1 MDTILDIK
9 KVSIKAM
16 KKVGNKVTKKARKK
30 EGKRGTDKA
39 IPQDK
44 QIHELAPCVQVEE
57 CKLIFRAMDKVVTY
71 VEIRDL
77 KNVYIVTAEVSP
89 IINLFL

>member
-16 KKVGNKVTKKARKK
+16 KKVENKVTKKARKM
-30 EGKRGTDKA
+30 EGKRDTGKA
-39 IPQDK
+39 ILQGK
-44 QIHELAPCVQVEE
+44 LIHELAPCAQVEE
-57 CKLIFRAMDKVVTY
+57 CKLIFHAMAKAVAY
-71 VEIRDL
+71 VEILVL
-77 KNVYIVTAEVSP
+77 KNVYIAMVEVSP